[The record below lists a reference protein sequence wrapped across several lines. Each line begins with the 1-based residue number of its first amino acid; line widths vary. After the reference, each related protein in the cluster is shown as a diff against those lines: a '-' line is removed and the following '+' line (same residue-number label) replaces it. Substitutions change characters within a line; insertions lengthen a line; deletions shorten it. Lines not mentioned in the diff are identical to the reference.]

1 MGWGD
6 IIGGVVGSVFGD
18 KGESKQRQRDQAY
31 NEAQRKAALKF
42 QEEMRAAQL
51 GELTSGEQNLAALG
65 QRLMT
70 QNMAMATQNA
80 MNRGMQGSIALR
92 GQRAAMADAN
102 YAMQQMGYQYAQARA
117 NVYANQEYPMILRE
131 MPQGNRGASYGKLG
145 AMIGGGFFS
154 GDED

>member
-6 IIGGVVGSVFGD
+6 IIGGVAGSIFGGKD
-18 KGESKQRQRDQAY
+18 DSRERQRNQAY
-31 NEAQRKAALKF
+31 NAAQQKAALKF
-42 QEEMRAAQL
+42 QEDMRAAQL
-51 GELTSGEQNLAALG
+51 GELTGGEQSLAALG

-80 MNRGMQGSIALR
+80 MNQGMQGSIALR

-131 MPQGNRGASYGKLG
+131 MPQGNRGTSYGKLG

>member
-6 IIGGVVGSVFGD
+6 IIGGVVGGLFGD
-18 KGESKQRQRDQAY
+18 SSESRERRRDQAY
-31 NEAQRKAALKF
+31 NAAQQKAALKF
-42 QEEMRAAQL
+42 QEEMRGLQL
-51 GELTSGEQNLAALG
+51 GELTGGEQNLAALG

-70 QNMAMATQNA
+70 QNMAMATQDA
-80 MNRGMQGSIALR
+80 MYRGMQGSIALR

-131 MPQGNRGASYGKLG
+131 MPQGNRGSSFGKLG

-154 GDED
+154 GGED

>member
-6 IIGGVVGSVFGD
+6 IIGGVAGSIFGGKD
-18 KGESKQRQRDQAY
+18 DSRERQRNQAY
-31 NEAQRKAALKF
+31 NAAQQKAALKF
-42 QEEMRAAQL
+42 QEDMRAGQL
-51 GELTSGEQNLAALG
+51 GELTGGEQNLAELG

-80 MNRGMQGSIALR
+80 MNQGMQGSIALR

-131 MPQGNRGASYGKLG
+131 MPQGNRGTSYGKLG